1 MDEKDRKGFLVLM
14 AMLAEA
20 FKEDVSSERAKIYFE
35 FLRPF
40 SFYEVMMSIKESIK
54 TSKFFPKVSE
64 LREIICPPGGWGS
77 NFSLPNKDELDKR
90 VIEYV
95 ERIAKIMGSK
105 KNLPQLP
112 HSDGKD

>member
-1 MDEKDRKGFLVLM
+1 MEEKDKKGFLVLM

-20 FKEDVSSERAKIYFE
+20 FKEDVSTERAKIYFE
-35 FLRPF
+35 FLSPF
-40 SFYEVMMSIKESIK
+40 GFYEVMMSIKESIK

-64 LREIICPPGGWGS
+64 LREIISPPGGWGPH
-77 NFSLPNKDELDKR
+77 FGIPNKNEVDKQ
-90 VIEYV
+90 IMEFV

-112 HSDGKD
+112 HKQ